1 MMAKRRSHAKEPSPP
16 PGACLLVALA
26 SGPKLAFAREC
37 PAASFRMGGRDYR
50 DQGYGD
56 WTGFYD
62 WLRSAPDSVIGV
74 RYWPFEN
81 TRFLADVVCSL
92 PYVKVP
98 EDGSC
103 LEIYFSRG
111 RVQARASDD
120 QSFGSNR
127 IFCSEEGGWAISF
140 DTTGLSATEVLSLA
154 RTDAEWQTVETPR
167 SVPGSSAPVLP
178 RKLAKSSGAVK

>member
-1 MMAKRRSHAKEPSPP
+1 
-16 PGACLLVALA
+16 
-26 SGPKLAFAREC
+26 
-37 PAASFRMGGRDYR
+37 MGGRDYR

-56 WTGFYD
+56 WTGFDD
-62 WLRSAPDSVIGV
+62 WLRSAADTVIGV

-81 TRFLADVVCSL
+81 TRFLADVVGSL

-103 LEIYFSRG
+103 LEIYFSARG
-111 RVQARASDD
+111 RVEARASDD

-140 DTTGLSATEVLSLA
+140 DTTGLSDTEFLSLA
-154 RTDAEWQTVETPR
+154 RTDAEWETLETPAR
-167 SVPGSSAPVLP
+167 SVPRSSAPVLP
-178 RKLAKSSGAVK
+178 RKLAKGSGAVK

>member
-1 MMAKRRSHAKEPSPP
+1 
-16 PGACLLVALA
+16 
-26 SGPKLAFAREC
+26 
-37 PAASFRMGGRDYR
+37 MGERDYR

-74 RYWPFEN
+74 RYWPFDN
-81 TRFLADVVCSL
+81 TRFLADLVGSL

-103 LEIYFSRG
+103 LEIYFSGRG
-111 RVQARASDD
+111 RVEARASDD

-127 IFCSEEGGWAISF
+127 VFYSEEGGCWAISF
-140 DTTGLSATEVLSLA
+140 DTTGLSATEVLSFA
-154 RTDAEWQTVETPR
+154 KTDAEWETVETPAP
-167 SVPGSSAPVLP
+167 SVPGSSVPVLP
-178 RKLAKSSGAVK
+178 RKLAKGSGAVK